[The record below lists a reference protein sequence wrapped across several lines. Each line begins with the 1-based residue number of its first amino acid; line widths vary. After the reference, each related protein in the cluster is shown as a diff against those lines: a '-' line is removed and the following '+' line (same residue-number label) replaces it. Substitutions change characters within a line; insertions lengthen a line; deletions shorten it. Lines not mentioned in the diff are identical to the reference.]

1 MSIDTHSGLRW
12 VSDDV
17 LEVGGT
23 RFTISVDP
31 DVYTTAVPTGREF
44 MLVKR
49 RAMVEWLAGRLSPED
64 NSNILEVG
72 IYKGGSTAFLNALLR
87 PAIQVAVEL
96 EPEPVQALEE
106 YAGSGA
112 SGALHCFYGVD
123 QADEIALARIIEE
136 TFAGAPLDLVVD
148 DASHLYRETRSTFE
162 VAFPKLRP
170 GGRYIIED
178 WNWAHMDE
186 DLWQYAGGYWA
197 DRPALTN
204 LIVELIMVAGSDR
217 GAISE
222 ITVDRDMVEIVRG
235 ARALPA
241 PFRLAS
247 SYLNRGLRFR
257 PIL

>member
-1 MSIDTHSGLRW
+1 VTIDTHAGLRW

-23 RFTISVDP
+23 RFLLSVDP
-31 DVYTTAVPTGREF
+31 DVYTVHPATSREF

-49 RAMVEWLAGRLSPED
+49 KEMVDWLVDRLPPDEIST
-64 NSNILEVG
+64 ILEVG
-72 IYKGGSTAFLNALLR
+72 LYKGGSTAFLNALLQ
-87 PAIQVAVEL
+87 PDIHLAVEL
-96 EPEPVQALEE
+96 EPEPLTALDE
-106 YAGSGA
+106 YAETLA
-112 SGALHCFYGVD
+112 SGQLLRFYGVD
-123 QADEIALARIIEE
+123 QADEIGLAGII
-136 TFAGAPLDLVVD
+136 ADSLGGRPLDLIVD

-162 VAFPKLRP
+162 VTFPHLRP

-204 LIVELIMVAGSDR
+204 LIVELLMVAGTDR
-217 GAISE
+217 SAIAE
-222 ITVDRDMVEIVRG
+222 ITVDRDMVEVVRG
-235 ARALPA
+235 DGTLPT
-241 PFRLAS
+241 PFRLAA
-247 SYLNRGLRFR
+247 SYMNRGLRFR